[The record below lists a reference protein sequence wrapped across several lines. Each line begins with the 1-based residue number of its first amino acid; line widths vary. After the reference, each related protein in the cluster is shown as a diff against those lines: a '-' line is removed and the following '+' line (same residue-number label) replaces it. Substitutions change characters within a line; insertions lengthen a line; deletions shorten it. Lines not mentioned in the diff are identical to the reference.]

1 MMKNIELINIL
12 KKYPDN
18 YNIEINFKGNSTVHD
33 GMGKD
38 VYTVSASED
47 DSYPDWI
54 YLVANM
60 EE

>member
-1 MMKNIELINIL
+1 MKNIELINIL

-18 YNIEINFKGNSTVHD
+18 YNIEINIKGNGYVTD
-33 GMGKD
+33 GMGKN

-47 DSYPDWI
+47 NAYPDWI